1 MCSNLTYLCC
11 FMCFPN
17 SWYSYDVTINVI
29 NQLNDK
35 FLNQFKSDG
44 PDFFSQWRG
53 KISDVRKI
61 QKVLNHLILTAI
73 KKTKIPVMRINGVFN
88 NYLETQLAYFIF
100 ESLLK
105 NTLNNENDINKL
117 PLLKVPINSIFYK
130 IPPTDKEIITN
141 FINKFRQLKEKQID
155 FTMDLNAF
163 DKTLLNIKL
172 DMEIENAINKID
184 FKVLVNKIYTDYTQ
198 KNNVNIQHL
207 ESEIKSNL

>member
-1 MCSNLTYLCC
+1 
-11 FMCFPN
+11 MCFPN

-53 KISDVRKI
+53 KISDIRKI
-61 QKVLNHLILTAI
+61 QKVLNNLILTAI
-73 KKTKIPVMRINGVFN
+73 KETKIPVMRINGVFN

-105 NTLNNENDINKL
+105 NTLNNENDINNL
-117 PLLKVPINSIFYK
+117 PLLEIPINSIFYK

-172 DMEIENAINKID
+172 DMELELAIKRIQFTPLIKRIYDDFNAKMDAEKEQLDN
-184 FKVLVNKIYTDYTQ
+184 
-198 KNNVNIQHL
+198 
-207 ESEIKSNL
+207 EIKSNLQKS

>member
-1 MCSNLTYLCC
+1 
-11 FMCFPN
+11 MCFPN

-35 FLNQFKSDG
+35 FLNQFKSNG

-61 QKVLNHLILTAI
+61 KKILNHLILTAI
-73 KKTKIPVMRINGVFN
+73 KETKIPVMRINGVFN

-105 NTLNNENDINKL
+105 NTLNNENDINNL
-117 PLLKVPINSIFYK
+117 PLLEIPINSIFYK

-184 FKVLVNKIYTDYTQ
+184 FGLLVNKIYTDYTQ

-207 ESEIKSNL
+207 ENEIKSNL

>member
-1 MCSNLTYLCC
+1 
-11 FMCFPN
+11 MCFPN

-61 QKVLNHLILTAI
+61 KKVLNNLILTAI
-73 KKTKIPVMRINGVFN
+73 KETKIPVMRINGVFN

-105 NTLNNENDINKL
+105 NTLNNENDINNL
-117 PLLKVPINSIFYK
+117 PLLEVPINSIFYK

-184 FKVLVNKIYTDYTQ
+184 FALLVNKIYTDYTQ

-207 ESEIKSNL
+207 ENEIKSNL

>member
-1 MCSNLTYLCC
+1 
-11 FMCFPN
+11 MCFPN
-17 SWYSYDVTINVI
+17 SWYSYDVTTNVI
-29 NQLNDK
+29 EQLNDK

-61 QKVLNHLILTAI
+61 QKVLNNLILTAI
-73 KKTKIPVMRINGVFN
+73 KEAKIPVMRINGVFN

-105 NTLNNENDINKL
+105 NTLNNENDINNL

-130 IPPTDKEIITN
+130 IPPTDTEIITN

-155 FTMDLNAF
+155 FNIDLNAF

-172 DMEIENAINKID
+172 DMELENAIKKID
-184 FKVLVNKIYTDYTQ
+184 FKLLVNKIYTNYTQ
-198 KNNVNIQHL
+198 KNTAYVQQLDN
-207 ESEIKSNL
+207 EIKSNL

>member
-1 MCSNLTYLCC
+1 
-11 FMCFPN
+11 MCFPN
-17 SWYSYDVTINVI
+17 SWYSYDVTTNVI

-35 FLNQFKSDG
+35 FLNQFKSNG

-61 QKVLNHLILTAI
+61 KKLLNHLILTAI
-73 KKTKIPVMRINGVFN
+73 KENKIPVMRINGIFN

-105 NTLNNENDINKL
+105 NTLNNKNDINNL
-117 PLLKVPINSIFYK
+117 PLLEVPIDSIFYK

-155 FTMDLNAF
+155 FNIDLNAF

-172 DMEIENAINKID
+172 DMELENAIKKID
-184 FKVLVNKIYTDYTQ
+184 FKLLVNKIYTDYIK
-198 KNNVNIQHL
+198 KNNTNIQQL
-207 ESEIKSNL
+207 DNEIKSNL